1 MIGEISGG
9 GRDCEHLGGKN
20 EILHFRGM
28 GGFRVMGGIADE
40 YGQYCI
46 HV

>member
-9 GRDCEHLGGKN
+9 GRDCEHLGGKI

-40 YGQYCI
+40 YGNKKMA
-46 HV
+46 